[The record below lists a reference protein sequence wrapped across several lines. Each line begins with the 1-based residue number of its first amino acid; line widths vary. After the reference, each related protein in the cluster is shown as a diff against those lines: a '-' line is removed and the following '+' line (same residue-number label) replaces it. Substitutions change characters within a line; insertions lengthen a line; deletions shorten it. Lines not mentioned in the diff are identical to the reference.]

1 MRTSISLF
9 VSLVLLAFVCQA
21 TADNATTEDEHHDEH
36 DHDDDHND
44 ENTTPEDHDDHGD
57 HDHDH
62 DDDHHDE
69 KNDGAGTSSAPMMFL
84 GSVAITA
91 AYGFLM

>member
-9 VSLVLLAFVCQA
+9 VALVLVAFVCHA
-21 TADNATTEDEHHDEH
+21 KADNATTED
-36 DHDDDHND
+36 
-44 ENTTPEDHDDHGD
+44 
-57 HDHDH
+57 DH

-69 KNDGAGTSSAPMMFL
+69 NTTTDEHHDHGDHDHEHDDDHHDETNDGAGTSSAPMMFL

-91 AYGFLM
+91 AYGFWM

>member
-9 VSLVLLAFVCQA
+9 VALVLVAFVCHA
-21 TADNATTEDEHHDEH
+21 KADNATTEDDH
-36 DHDDDHND
+36 HDDDHQD
-44 ENTTPEDHDDHGD
+44 ENTTADD
-57 HDHDH
+57 HDHEH

-69 KNDGAGTSSAPMMFL
+69 TNDGAGTSSAPMMFL

-91 AYGFLM
+91 AYGFWM

>member
-9 VSLVLLAFVCQA
+9 VALVLVAFVCHA
-21 TADNATTEDEHHDEH
+21 KADNATTEDDHHH
-36 DHDDDHND
+36 D
-44 ENTTPEDHDDHGD
+44 ENTTDEHDDHGE
-57 HDHDH
+57 HDHEH

-69 KNDGAGTSSAPMMFL
+69 TNDGAGTSSAPMMFL

-91 AYGFLM
+91 AYGFWM

>member
-36 DHDDDHND
+36 DHDDDHHD

-84 GSVAITA
+84 GSVTITA

>member
-9 VSLVLLAFVCQA
+9 VALVLVAFVCHA
-21 TADNATTEDEHHDEH
+21 KADNATTEDDHHD
-36 DHDDDHND
+36 
-44 ENTTPEDHDDHGD
+44 G
-57 HDHDH
+57 H

-69 KNDGAGTSSAPMMFL
+69 ITTTGEHEDHGDHDHEHDDDHHDETNDGAGTSSAPMLFL

-91 AYGFLM
+91 AYGFWM

>member
-1 MRTSISLF
+1 MKTSISLF
-9 VSLVLLAFVCQA
+9 VALALVAFACHA
-21 TADNATTEDEHHDEH
+21 AADNATTEDEHHDEH
-36 DHDDDHND
+36 DHDDDHHD
-44 ENTTPEDHDDHGD
+44 ENTTPDDHDEHED

-62 DDDHHDE
+62 DHHDE

>member
-9 VSLVLLAFVCQA
+9 VALVLVAFVCHA
-21 TADNATTEDEHHDEH
+21 KADNATTED
-36 DHDDDHND
+36 
-44 ENTTPEDHDDHGD
+44 
-57 HDHDH
+57 DH

-69 KNDGAGTSSAPMMFL
+69 NTTLDDHEHGDHDHEHDDDHHDETNDGAGTSSAPMMFL

-91 AYGFLM
+91 AYGFWM

>member
-9 VSLVLLAFVCQA
+9 VALVLVAFVCHA
-21 TADNATTEDEHHDEH
+21 KADNATTED
-36 DHDDDHND
+36 DH
-44 ENTTPEDHDDHGD
+44 
-57 HDHDH
+57 H

-69 KNDGAGTSSAPMMFL
+69 NTTPDEHGDHDHEHDDDHHDETNDGAGTSSAPMMFL

-91 AYGFLM
+91 AYGFWM

>member
-9 VSLVLLAFVCQA
+9 VALVLVAFACHAAANNA
-21 TADNATTEDEHHDEH
+21 TAEDEHHD
-36 DHDDDHND
+36 
-44 ENTTPEDHDDHGD
+44 
-57 HDHDH
+57 DH

-69 KNDGAGTSSAPMMFL
+69 NTTTDEHGDHGDHDHEHDDDHHDETNDGAGTSSAPMMFL

-91 AYGFLM
+91 AYGFWM

>member
-9 VSLVLLAFVCQA
+9 VALVLVAFVCHA
-21 TADNATTEDEHHDEH
+21 KADNATTEE
-36 DHDDDHND
+36 
-44 ENTTPEDHDDHGD
+44 
-57 HDHDH
+57 DH

-69 KNDGAGTSSAPMMFL
+69 NTTTDEHHDHGDHDHEHDDDHHDETNDGAETSSAPMMFL

-91 AYGFLM
+91 AYGFWM

>member
-9 VSLVLLAFVCQA
+9 VSLVLVAFVCQA

-36 DHDDDHND
+36 DHDDDHHD

-84 GSVAITA
+84 GSVTITA